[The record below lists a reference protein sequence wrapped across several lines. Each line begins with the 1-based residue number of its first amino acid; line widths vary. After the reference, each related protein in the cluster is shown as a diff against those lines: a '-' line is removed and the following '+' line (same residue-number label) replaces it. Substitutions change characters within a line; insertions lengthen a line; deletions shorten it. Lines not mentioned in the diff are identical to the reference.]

1 MKETFDSLVSSGQ
14 IKGSLF
20 GGKSEMSAVFVPAIY
35 IKAQEQYVMSF
46 FKQNGYIDYS
56 RLKKIGITEPD
67 EYVRHLFKDQQIE
80 YLSSSCFAD
89 YYLHQMGEDIEEV
102 LNKEGYCDLSQVL
115 PSILK
120 EGDVNKMATY
130 YNKKFVETSI
140 LADTY
145 LFNNTFMKK
154 FTSNFQKKMEKKADE
169 VLKEPQIVL
178 AFRAERAVLAN
189 TQLEDE
195 HVEEKKKSKGSK
207 ANKKKGATTKEN
219 LVEISFID
227 KATLEQ
233 ELSAEIED
241 ISEELLEALVDIF
254 LRSLNQQFFELLKS
268 NIEKGLISSSAS
280 AEANQS
286 PSKSKRT
293 TMKEMQ
299 EKIRMFL
306 LSAKIFEKGVNSFEG
321 NIWNFIGFRV
331 LYEANHITLYFLDT
345 KTQNAL
351 RQHLIKTVYSD
362 IVNDMFKFI
371 ANENAIAY
379 EEENFN
385 TEVI

>member
-1 MKETFDSLVSSGQ
+1 MKETFDALVSSGQ

-67 EYVRHLFKDQQIE
+67 EYVRNLFKDQQIE

-102 LNKEGYCDLSQVL
+102 LNKEGYCDLSQIL

-130 YNKKFVETSI
+130 YNKKFVETSV

-145 LFNNTFMKK
+145 LFNNTFMRK
-154 FTSNFQKKMEKKADE
+154 FTSNFQKKMEQKADE
-169 VLKEPQIVL
+169 VLREPQIVL

-207 ANKKKGATTKEN
+207 ANNKKKGATTKEN

-227 KATLEQ
+227 KATLEK

-241 ISEELLEALVDIF
+241 ISEDLLEALMDIF
-254 LRSLNQQFFELLKS
+254 LRPLNQQYFDLLKS

-280 AEANQS
+280 AEENKS

-321 NIWNFIGFRV
+321 NIWILNSFSV
-331 LYEANHITLYFLDT
+331 LYDRFW
-345 KTQNAL
+345 
-351 RQHLIKTVYSD
+351 V
-362 IVNDMFKFI
+362 
-371 ANENAIAY
+371 
-379 EEENFN
+379 
-385 TEVI
+385 